1 MRTQTER
8 KKQIIDDENVD
19 DDEEFEDLLSNN
31 ITDR

>member
-19 DDEEFEDLLSNN
+19 DDEEFEDC
-31 ITDR
+31 IPEF